1 MSTKIK
7 RTTLMNKQNYLFS
20 STKTVITPNATH
32 INVAQWVKTIFNL
45 DINPMTV
52 GCLLKRNDIKECE
65 NVSNTK
71 KSRAVQYP
79 DLETVMYEWVIQ
91 YTVSNSLFLT
101 TESRYVRIT
110 KMVRNL
116 QVTSFQQTNLELF
129 FNSNALDKVFQ

>member
-1 MSTKIK
+1 
-7 RTTLMNKQNYLFS
+7 MNKQNYLFS
-20 STKTVITPNATH
+20 STKTVTPNATH
-32 INVAQWVKTIFNL
+32 INVAQWVKTTFNL
-45 DINPMTV
+45 DINPTTV
-52 GCLLKRNDIKECE
+52 GRLLKRNDIKECE

-91 YTVSNSLFLT
+91 YTVSNSSFLT

>member
-7 RTTLMNKQNYLFS
+7 RTTLTNKQKLLVLKYKDS
-20 STKTVITPNATH
+20 KSNATH
-32 INVAQWVKTIFNL
+32 INVTQWVKTTFNL
-45 DINPMTV
+45 DINPTTV
-52 GCLLKRNDIKECE
+52 GHLLEQNDIKECE

-71 KSRAVQYP
+71 RSRAVQYP
-79 DLETVMYEWVIQ
+79 DLENAMYEWVIQ
-91 YTVSNSLFLT
+91 YTVSNSSFLT